1 MRGHILQR
9 YEGSWSI
16 IIEAGRAVNPT
27 TGRLK
32 RVQKWLTI
40 RGTKKEAEAKLAE
53 LLHRLNRGQVVEP
66 SRMTLGEWLD
76 EWLESAIRSSRRIRT
91 YETYR
96 SVISRHLKPKLGQ
109 IRLCDLR
116 ASHLQ
121 QYYNGASLS
130 KATLQQHHAILH
142 GALKTA
148 LRQDLVLRNV
158 ADLVEGKPRA
168 QDIHKDAI
176 QHCWE
181 DREARAFLSQA
192 KAAGSQP
199 AAFYSLAL
207 DSGARKAE
215 LCGLQWRDLDLETA
229 TMSLVRQL
237 VRPGLSP
244 LFGPPKNGQART
256 IALSLQTVALL
267 KKHKAIQAAQR
278 LELGTAYRDFGLVF
292 AKPFGEPLQS
302 NNLGQRE
309 YRKLIQAAGVR
320 PIKFHGLRHTC
331 ATLLLKSGVHIK
343 VASERLGHKKIEM
356 TLDIYAHALPSMQQE
371 AATKMGAVLHG

>member
-1 MRGHILQR
+1 MKGTTMLATMQR
-9 YEGSWSI
+9 LG
-16 IIEAGRAVNPT
+16 VM
-27 TGRLK
+27 
-32 RVQKWLTI
+32 
-40 RGTKKEAEAKLAE
+40 
-53 LLHRLNRGQVVEP
+53 P
-66 SRMTLGEWLD
+66 SF
-76 EWLESAIRSSRRIRT
+76 SRP
-91 YETYR
+91 
-96 SVISRHLKPKLGQ
+96 S
-109 IRLCDLR
+109 
-116 ASHLQ
+116 
-121 QYYNGASLS
+121 
-130 KATLQQHHAILH
+130 
-142 GALKTA
+142 
-148 LRQDLVLRNV
+148 
-158 ADLVEGKPRA
+158 
-168 QDIHKDAI
+168 
-176 QHCWE
+176 HCWE

-309 YRKLIQAAGVR
+309 YWKLIQAAGVR

-371 AATKMGAVLHG
+371 AATKYGGGSSRVEPLR